1 MPLPSFSEDIEKNII
16 RHIKY
21 RGTIRTGEIIVDNGD
36 GTYDVKIAF
45 SDVVYPSVETIH
57 YEMVFAVGEIAVLA
71 FEYGSKES
79 PKIIGH
85 GKKIAQV
92 PVEVEVDYSG
102 TARVETLD
110 AYSVTAISA
119 YLEGRI
125 YLGEAGNCTRR
136 GFQYGTTISY
146 GSDIHTDGSYGDG
159 SYAIQATGITHTT
172 TYHFRAYIIDENGD
186 TQYGEDNIFTT
197 VILGLISCD
206 DITHTIYIHIGIGS
220 PISSSFLSP
229 STSPYGLTYDG
240 TNLISCDVDSHK
252 IYIHTGI
259 TSSISSS
266 FASPSA
272 APMGLI
278 FDGTNLI
285 SCDSGTDRIYVHT
298 GITSSISSFFAS
310 PALGCYGLTYDGTN
324 LISCDYFTHT
334 IYIHTGVS
342 SGVSSSFASPSN
354 SPSGLAFDGTNL
366 ISCDANTQMIY
377 VHSGITSSV
386 SYSFASPASTGG
398 APMGLYKST

>member
-1 MPLPSFSEDIEKNII
+1 MPLPSFSGDIEKNII

-36 GTYDVKIAF
+36 GTYDVKIAL
-45 SDVVYPSVETIH
+45 SDMVYPSIETIH
-57 YEMVFAVGEIAVLA
+57 YEMVFAVGEMAVLA
-71 FEYGSKES
+71 FEYGSKEN

-110 AYSVTAISA
+110 AYSVTAILA

-146 GSDIHTDGSYGDG
+146 GLDIHTDGSYGDG
-159 SYAIQATGITHTT
+159 SYAIQATSLNHTT

-186 TQYGEDNIFTT
+186 TKYGEDNIFTT

-206 DITHTIYIHIGIGS
+206 DDTHTIYIHTGITS
-220 PISSSFLSP
+220 SISSSFLSP

-240 TNLISCDVDSHK
+240 TNLISCDVAANR
-252 IYIHTGI
+252 IYIHTGVSSGV
-259 TSSISSS
+259 TSS
-266 FASPSA
+266 FLSPSGYIT
-272 APMGLI
+272 GLTY
-278 FDGTNLI
+278 DGTNLI
-285 SCDSGTDRIYVHT
+285 SCDAGTNKIYIHS
-298 GITSSISSFFAS
+298 GITSSISSFFTT
-310 PALGCYGLTYDGTN
+310 PVLGCYGLTYDGTN

-334 IYIHTGVS
+334 IYIHSGVS
-342 SGVSSSFASPSN
+342 SGVSSSFASPDN

-366 ISCDANTQMIY
+366 ISCDAGTKMIY
-377 VHSGITSSV
+377 IHSGITSSI
-386 SYSFASPASTGG
+386 SSSFASPA
-398 APMGLYKST
+398 AIPMGLYKST